1 MAAAAAAGVVSGE
14 RSGSAT
20 LGNEEEKEEKEEE
33 EEEEVTRRL
42 QRTRRELS
50 NRRKILLKNLP
61 RDCHSQEVHELLK
74 DYELKYCYVDRNK
87 RTAFVTLLNGEQ
99 AQSAIRTF
107 HQHSLR
113 GKDIVVQ
120 FQPTDAL
127 LCVTNLPASLTLQEF
142 EELLRAYGNIER
154 CFLVY
159 SEVTGQSK
167 GYGFVEY
174 MKKDSAAKAR
184 VELMGKEL
192 RAGNLFA
199 QWMDV
204 NQLTPDLIHSKCLCV
219 DKLPSDFSDS
229 DELVRLFSRVHN
241 PVFCQFAQ
249 DEGSYVGGFAV
260 VEYDTAEQAEEVQR
274 ATHGMTIQGTK
285 VRVAFCAPGSP
296 GRSTLAALIA
306 AQQMMLNNQ
315 KGLLPEPNP
324 IQIMKSLNNPAMLQI
339 LLQPQLRGC
348 AGKPAGLGVPHSL
361 PHLMNPTINPAF
373 LQMNPIH
380 QVSGLGNSSRFLL
393 QNLCYLQVAQQ
404 QLMKIDSLPSNSKPG
419 LLGEPPATVLQAA
432 LGMGPTP
439 LKAELGHHGESL
451 KAPTLASPPT
461 AASGGMGAFPFFPN
475 QHVVGPALPAS
486 TQDQPAGPAEGAGS
500 GPPQPYLQSFTGL
513 PPAGLRTG
521 PLKQHSQPKSTEAS
535 SGIPCI
541 NQSSL
546 LGEPPREIRLST
558 NPYLN
563 LASVLPGAC
572 LPPPGASKTSPLQ
585 QLGISKGLLDAAFS
599 QGAPSQQALENY
611 LHYSQQFGD
620 YAPGS
625 TLRSEKRGSSS
636 LISAPEG
643 GSAEPAGRRAEGPG
657 GYPPE
662 NLLKKKRVY

>member
-451 KAPTLASPPT
+451 K
-461 AASGGMGAFPFFPN
+461 
-475 QHVVGPALPAS
+475 
-486 TQDQPAGPAEGAGS
+486 
-500 GPPQPYLQSFTGL
+500 
-513 PPAGLRTG
+513 GLRTG